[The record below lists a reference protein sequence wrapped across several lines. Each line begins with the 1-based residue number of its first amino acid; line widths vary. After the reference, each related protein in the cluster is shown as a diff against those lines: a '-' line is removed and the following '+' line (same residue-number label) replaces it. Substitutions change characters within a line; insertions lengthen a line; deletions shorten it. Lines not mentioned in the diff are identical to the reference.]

1 MEYERESKKP
11 KSEIPDLKYLYK
23 HEENSP
29 PPHLLNYPII
39 SYKLVQ
45 KLYKEWSIRS
55 PKNRM
60 QLKQSVYELL
70 SETNQTGAWI
80 YKKDDAIDAEYTKFS
95 PICTWDVSKVTDMSG
110 IFEGACNFNENLNDW
125 NVSNVENM
133 KQMFSGA
140 SEFNNGSSNKLMWDV
155 AKVED
160 MEQMFY
166 KAYNFNNQLTGTDG
180 ESGWD
185 VSNVTDMDRMFYQA
199 TSFNNGEKPHV
210 HAKPLNWKIST
221 NTTTEQMFYEA
232 RSLSLEVMESIE
244 KPSA

>member
-1 MEYERESKKP
+1 
-11 KSEIPDLKYLYK
+11 
-23 HEENSP
+23 
-29 PPHLLNYPII
+29 
-39 SYKLVQ
+39 
-45 KLYKEWSIRS
+45 
-55 PKNRM
+55 
-60 QLKQSVYELL
+60 
-70 SETNQTGAWI
+70 
-80 YKKDDAIDAEYTKFS
+80 
-95 PICTWDVSKVTDMSG
+95 
-110 IFEGACNFNENLNDW
+110 
-125 NVSNVENM
+125 
-133 KQMFSGA
+133 
-140 SEFNNGSSNKLMWDV
+140 
-155 AKVED
+155 

-166 KAYNFNNQLTGTDG
+166 KAFNFNNQLTGTDG